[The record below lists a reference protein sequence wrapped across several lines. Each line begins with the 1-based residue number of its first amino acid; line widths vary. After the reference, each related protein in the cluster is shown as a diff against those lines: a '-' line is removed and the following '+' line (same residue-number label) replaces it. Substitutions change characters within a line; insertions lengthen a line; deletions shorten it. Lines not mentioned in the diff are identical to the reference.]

1 MGIESVLAF
10 LSVAVLFIMTPGI
23 DTFYVLNNTLLRG
36 KSAGLQ
42 SGLGV
47 NVAMFIQ
54 IIVLGLV
61 FSFAIAQFDFVLQVI
76 KIAGAVY
83 LSILG
88 GKLILKSTKAEGDVR
103 NEKVSNAFWGGM
115 LTNFLNPKAALFIV
129 AFFPQFI
136 ERESITSPFSYI
148 NLGILYTL
156 TGILWF
162 TLLALLGAKLHHF
175 YNKQTKGKAVFQ
187 HFAGLLFIFFGFL
200 MLVIT

>member
-10 LSVAVLFIMTPGI
+10 LSVSVLFIMTPGI

-61 FSFAIAQFDFVLQVI
+61 FSFAIAQFDFLFLLL
-76 KIAGAVY
+76 KIGGAIY
-83 LSILG
+83 LSVLG
-88 GKLILKSTKAEGDVR
+88 GKLILKNGERQKEESKGQS
-103 NEKVSNAFWGGM
+103 KNAFLGGM
-115 LTNFLNPKAALFIV
+115 LTNLLNPKAALFIV

-136 ERESITSPFSYI
+136 EQESLTHPYPYI
-148 NLGILYTL
+148 SLGLLYTL

-162 TLLALLGAKLHHF
+162 TFIALIGGKFHLYYK
-175 YNKQTKGKAVFQ
+175 KQSRGKAVFQ
-187 HFAGLLFIFFGFL
+187 HLAGVVFIFFGFL
-200 MLVIT
+200 MLVMP

>member
-10 LSVAVLFIMTPGI
+10 LSIAVLFIITPGI

-36 KSAGLQ
+36 RSAGLQ

-61 FSFAIAQFDFVLQVI
+61 FSFAIAQFDVVLQVI
-76 KIAGAVY
+76 KIAGAIY
-83 LSILG
+83 LSVLG
-88 GKLILKSTKAEGDVR
+88 GKLILKTTRIEETQEKAT
-103 NEKVSNAFWGGM
+103 NAFWGGM

-136 ERESITSPFSYI
+136 EQESLTNPFPYLS
-148 NLGILYTL
+148 LGVLYTL
-156 TGILWF
+156 LGILWF
-162 TLLALLGAKLHHF
+162 TLLAILGGKLHH
-175 YNKQTKGKAVFQ
+175 YYKKETKGKAIFQ
-187 HFAGLLFIFFGFL
+187 HFVGLLFIFFGFL
-200 MLVIT
+200 MIVMP